1 MTMLSQQQLQSYQ
14 AWTPLQR
21 LQQVEQI
28 RQLLIAAAGADAG
41 SYDRIRAGD
50 PSRRSGE
57 RVPSSERLK

>member
-1 MTMLSQQQLQSYQ
+1 
-14 AWTPLQR
+14 LQR

-50 PSRRSGE
+50 PSRDPR
-57 RVPSSERLK
+57 RVTTPVVQSSK

>member
-1 MTMLSQQQLQSYQ
+1 MLSAQQLQSYL

-41 SYDRIRAGD
+41 SYDRIRARD
-50 PSRRSGE
+50 PSRRTAARGDSGE
-57 RVPSSERLK
+57 RPK

>member
-1 MTMLSQQQLQSYQ
+1 MLSQQQLQNYL

-41 SYDRIRAGD
+41 SYDRIRAAD
-50 PSRRSGE
+50 PSRDSR
-57 RVPSSERLK
+57 RVTTPIVKSSK